1 MLSCMWLLSMLGRLV
16 LYEHLHYYPRNAAPS
31 SAQAYHKRQRSSCLS
46 FHRSLVLVGSAA
58 HNRQQSAVLAV
69 HSVLGNTCT
78 ARADTAGIGCASK
91 GPQRVGP
98 DSRGMEKTRCVERSE
113 RAQSPGCTC
122 LRQSWACKMREQ
134 PHFLGDVQA
143 SVGFARVGIRV
154 QKSMRRQPIAG
165 CIAKQGG

>member
-1 MLSCMWLLSMLGRLV
+1 MWLPSILGLPV
-16 LYEHLHYYPRNAAPS
+16 LYEHLHNYPHNAAPC
-31 SAQAYHKRQRSSCLS
+31 SAQAYHKRQRSSYLS

-91 GPQRVGP
+91 GPQGGGL
-98 DSRGMEKTRCVERSE
+98 DSRGTEKIRCVERSE
-113 RAQSPGCTC
+113 RAQSPVCTC
-122 LRQSWACKMREQ
+122 LRQSWVCKMREQ
-134 PHFLGDVQA
+134 PHFLADVQT
-143 SVGFARVGIRV
+143 SVDFARVGIRV
-154 QKSMRRQPIAG
+154 QKSMRRQPIAE